1 MVRPKGFPVFPGQN
15 ASALQR
21 SIATFAIAGVG
32 AIVFWALHLPLPFLF
47 GPMFASLLAALAG
60 AKLRGAGGISVGA
73 RTILGVA
80 VGASITPAVI
90 GQVPHMLAS
99 IALVPVYILIIAA
112 VGVPFFSR
120 VCKLD
125 RVTAYYAAMPGGLQ
139 DMVIFGEEA
148 GGDVR
153 ALSLIHATRILV
165 IVSLAPLVLALT
177 MGVDLDNPVGEPA
190 AELPVLELVLMV
202 IAALV
207 GWKAGEK
214 VGLFGASILGPM
226 IAAAALSLAGIIH
239 HRPPAEAILFAQFF
253 IGMGIGVG
261 YVGITLKELRRFVAA
276 GFAYVLLL
284 GVLAFVF
291 AEIAVLS
298 GLAAPLEGFL
308 AFSPGGQ
315 AEMTV
320 LAIIA
325 GADLGFVVLHHLTRL
340 TLVITGAPLIAR
352 LLGYGRTGT
361 R

>member
-1 MVRPKGFPVFPGQN
+1 MVPGQN
-15 ASALQR
+15 ATALQR
-21 SIATFAIAGVG
+21 SIATFAIAGLG
-32 AIVFWALHLPLPFLF
+32 ALVFWALNLPLPFLF

-60 AKLRGAGGISVGA
+60 VQLRGAGQISVGA

-80 VGASITPAVI
+80 VGASITPAVL
-90 GQVPHMLAS
+90 GQVPSMLAS

-112 VGVPFFSR
+112 IGVPFFTR

-125 RVTAYYAAMPGGLQ
+125 RVTAYYSAMPGGLQ

-165 IVSLAPLVLALT
+165 IVSLAPLVLTMT
-177 MGVDLDNPVGEPA
+177 MGVDLNNPVGEPA
-190 AELPVLELVLMV
+190 ADLPVVELVLMAV
-202 IAALV
+202 AALV
-207 GWKAGEK
+207 GWKLGER

-226 IAAAALSLAGIIH
+226 IVTAALSVTGVIH
-239 HRPPAEAILFAQFF
+239 YRPPAEAILFAQFF

-261 YVGITLKELRRFVAA
+261 YVGITLKELRQFVAS
-276 GFAYVLLL
+276 GVAYVFLL
-284 GVLAFVF
+284 GILAFVF
-291 AEIAVLS
+291 AEIVVLS

-352 LLGYGRTGT
+352 LMGFGKAGNR
-361 R
+361 